1 MLEKIIN
8 SGVHI
13 ALLFIMNL
21 NKMSIGMGVNAD
33 NDKTRFVNNSVKT
46 NVLN

>member
-1 MLEKIIN
+1 MNFNI
-8 SGVHI
+8 HI

-21 NKMSIGMGVNAD
+21 NKMSISTGANAD